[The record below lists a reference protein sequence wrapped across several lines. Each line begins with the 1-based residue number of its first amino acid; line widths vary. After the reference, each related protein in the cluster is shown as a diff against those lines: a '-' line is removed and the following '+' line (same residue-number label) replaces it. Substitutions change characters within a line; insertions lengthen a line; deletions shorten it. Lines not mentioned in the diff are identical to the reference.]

1 MATLVLGGI
10 GTLLGGPVGGALGA
24 LAGRSLDNTIIGSGN
39 REGARLQDLAISTS
53 SYGMPIGRYFGAM
66 RVAGSV
72 IWATEL
78 TESRE
83 KSGGSKGRP
92 SVTSYSYATSFALA
106 LSSRPI
112 ARIGRIWADGSLLRG
127 AAGDLKVGGTLR
139 VHTGH
144 GDQTVDPL
152 IIADKP
158 DTPAYRG
165 TAYLVFEDLQL
176 ADFGNRI
183 PTLSVE
189 VFADEGAL
197 TAGDLLR
204 ETTGGPVLAGL
215 AGIGH
220 DGGGTGDLLTQ
231 VDALFPLDVEA
242 TQDGIVLSDGTAI
255 PADPPMLGPAIVAGE
270 DEFGGANGMAHER
283 GTAEAKAPAA
293 LRYYDPARD
302 YQPGLQ
308 YATRRAATGQAVLE
322 FPATLAAPDA
332 QRLLGDAVSRQ
343 RARRETLQWRVAE
356 LDPAVRPGKVVR
368 APGVGGLWRVASWEW
383 RDTGLELTLDRIA
396 DQAATAFVATDAGI
410 LPAPPDRI
418 AGPTLLRAFEAPW
431 DGTGAAINLPV
442 YAALATPDDGWRGA
456 ALYADT
462 ASGLAPL
469 GPSGSAQAV
478 FGTLNST
485 LAPSAAVLFESAATL
500 DLTLAT
506 PAMHLASASLAEL
519 ADGANRLLV
528 GGETIQF
535 ATATRN
541 GSGQWTLRGLLRGR
555 GGTEGAARPGH
566 PAGTMAA
573 LLDDSLVPLQPAR
586 GVGEPDAIAAI
597 GPGDAEPV
605 IAPIANPGLG
615 QRPLSP
621 VHGRLDRLADGST
634 TVCWTRRARGAWIWH
649 DGIAPPLHEDAER
662 YRISIG
668 PTTAPLAIREV
679 DQPTLTLSAAD
690 TAAFAGEPVRVRQ
703 IGRASLSPPLMLG
716 IL

>member
-10 GTLLGGPVGGALGA
+10 GTLLGGPIGGALGA
-24 LAGRSLDNTIIGSGN
+24 LAGRSLDNAIIGGGS
-39 REGARLQDLAISTS
+39 REGAQLKDLAISTS

-78 TESRE
+78 TETRE
-83 KSGGSKGRP
+83 KGGGGKGKP
-92 SVTSYSYATSFALA
+92 SVTTYSYATSFALA

-112 ARIGRIWADGSLLRG
+112 ARIGRIWADGNLLRG

-144 GDQTVDPL
+144 GDQPVDPL
-152 IIADKP
+152 IAADKP
-158 DTPAYRG
+158 DTPAFRG

-197 TAGDLLR
+197 AAGDLLH
-204 ETTGGPVLAGL
+204 ETASGPLLFGL

-220 DGGGTGDLLTQ
+220 DGGSAGDLLAQ
-231 VDALFPLDVEA
+231 VDALFPLNVEA
-242 TQDGIVLSDGTAI
+242 AQDGIVLSDGAAI
-255 PADPPMLGPAIVAGE
+255 PADPPVLGPAIVAGE

-283 GTAEAKAPAA
+283 GTAEARAPAA

-308 YATRRAATGQAVLE
+308 YAARRAATGQAVLE

-332 QRLLGDAVSRQ
+332 QRLLGEAVSRQ
-343 RARRETLQWRVAE
+343 HARHETLQWRVAE
-356 LDPAVRPGKVVR
+356 LDPSVRPGQVVR
-368 APGVGGLWRVASWEW
+368 APGIGGLWRVSSWEW
-383 RDTGLELTLDRIA
+383 RDTGVELMLDRIA
-396 DQAATAFVATDAGI
+396 NQAATAPPVTDAGA

-431 DGTGAAINLPV
+431 DGTGAATGLPV
-442 YAALATPDDGWRGA
+442 YAVLAASDDGWRGA
-456 ALYADT
+456 ALYSDT

-469 GPSGSAQAV
+469 GPSGRAQGV
-478 FGTLNST
+478 FGTLHSA
-485 LAPSAAVLFESAATL
+485 LAPSAALLFESAATL
-500 DLTLAT
+500 HVTLAT
-506 PAMHLASASLAEL
+506 PDMHLASASLVEL

-528 GGETIQF
+528 GDEVIQF

-541 GSGQWTLRGLLRGR
+541 GFGEWTLRGLLRGR
-555 GGTEGAARPGH
+555 GGTEGAARAGH

-573 LLDDSLVPLQPAR
+573 LLDDSLVPLQPAP
-586 GVGEPDAIAAI
+586 GSGDPAAIAAI
-597 GPGDAEPV
+597 GLGDTDPV

-621 VHGRLDRLADGST
+621 VHGRLDRLADGRT
-634 TVCWTRRARGAWIWH
+634 ALCWTRRARGAWVWQ
-649 DGIAPPLHEDAER
+649 DGIEPPLHEDAER
-662 YRISIG
+662 YRIGIG
-668 PTTAPLAIREV
+668 PVDAPLALREV

-690 TAAFAGEPVRVRQ
+690 TAVFKGESIWARQ
-703 IGRASLSPPLMLG
+703 IGRISLSPPLMIG